1 MGEHL
6 AQLKKRQDILSEEMQ
21 HLLSDRDTHN
31 AYIIELQN
39 ALRVAKT
46 RQAAPVFRYRAT
58 WDKFAVVSDAIAYY
72 EPDVADLMSK
82 SELC

>member
-1 MGEHL
+1 MGMRNNWMGIRI
-6 AQLKKRQDILSEEMQ
+6 AGIGMMPMQ
-21 HLLSDRDTHN
+21 TNYTHN
-31 AYIIELQN
+31 AYVIELQD

-46 RQAAPVFRYRAT
+46 RQAVLVFRYRAT

-72 EPDVADLMSK
+72 EPDGDDLMSK